1 MSSRSNVKRPDSS
14 VRDRKLEPLYAQ
26 LKKVDQEVAA
36 VRKQI
41 DEMQVGEG
49 SQESK
54 QKLHEQLKEIIK
66 AQSDLKGKRQQ
77 IHDRIKQL
85 DAQIKRKTGEVAE
98 RVGRKS
104 TYSSGEEIR
113 ERLARIDEEISSGG
127 LSLVEEKL
135 RVKEMQALNK
145 LAKDLQQVEP
155 VKRSIE
161 EDRAAI
167 AELKAELNSMNPK
180 EVSAQFESTQ
190 AKLNQLQSKNQ
201 VFYDQRS
208 RLFTKRSALYSKRDE
223 IFAQIKKIRGD
234 FDNEFKA
241 YKKKLDD
248 DRIKREEEE
257 RISRVLE
264 DKEEKMGKL
273 QEKLIHAQKPAFTYE
288 IGAIETALFALDPT
302 FVKPATNTIDF
313 PGSQPAKPVK
323 KVEADDLVPIVKKR
337 EEFFPS
343 STVSK
348 KNKKK
353 LASAAAAAS
362 GNGKFSLEPTLI
374 AILAD
379 LDVSVP
385 MTKDDVPATVDQLK
399 TKYEDFLARQDEQ
412 TSKNIAEAEA
422 ALKKLELEYKAK
434 EDQVRKE
441 LEEKRAKD
449 QAAKEA
455 STSQ

>member
-26 LKKVDQEVAA
+26 LKKVDQEVTA

-54 QKLHEQLKEIIK
+54 QKLHEQLKEIIR

-104 TYSSGEEIR
+104 AYSSGEEIR
-113 ERLARIDEEISSGG
+113 ERLAQIDEEISSGG

-167 AELKAELNSMNPK
+167 AELKAKLNSLNPK

-201 VFYDQRS
+201 VVYDQRS

-273 QEKLIHAQKPAFTYE
+273 QEKLIHAHKPAFAYE
-288 IGAIETALFALDPT
+288 ISAIETALFSLDPT

-313 PGSQPAKPVK
+313 PGSQPAKPIK

-343 STVSK
+343 SAVS

-353 LASAAAAAS
+353 QASAAAAAA

-374 AILAD
+374 VVLAD

-399 TKYEDFLARQDEQ
+399 AKYEDFLARQDEQ
-412 TSKNIAEAEA
+412 TSKNVAEAEA
-422 ALKKLELEYKAK
+422 ALDKLELEYKAK

-455 STSQ
+455 SASQ